1 MYYSVQYLSVIFYCQ
16 DQRHS
21 ILRCLSK
28 TARLADDVDLSE
40 LAKRSVNFTGADLR
54 ALLFNAQLAAVHE
67 VQAAHSQVHVSHK
80 KLWSYC
86 VWVCLYR
93 PTAMIVY
100 CVC

>member
-1 MYYSVQYLSVIFYCQ
+1 MQYLSVIFCCQ

-67 VQAAHSQVHVSHK
+67 VQAAHSQVHVS
-80 KLWSYC
+80 LIRNCGVTVSGYISTG
-86 VWVCLYR
+86 L
-93 PTAMIVY
+93 PP
-100 CVC
+100 